1 ATAALC
7 FLIPDLP
14 TEDEP
19 RAAREN
25 TTATEAPTAP
35 KDQGLRQLWE
45 ILQGHYRIFL
55 TLGIGVMCL
64 GDLRA
69 SRPGA
74 VHLWSEYIGLSTTA
88 TAIIFGCSAAVDTL
102 LFYPAGVIMDK
113 YGRGW
118 IAVPSVLLMG
128 LAFMLM
134 PLTHQTLPFVLVTL
148 LLGLGNGIGAGI
160 VMTLGADAAPDDQQ
174 LEFLGLWRVFAD
186 AGQSIG
192 PLLMSLLIGAFSI
205 GTGIFFIG
213 GTGLLAGWIFGRSFF
228 KATSK

>member
-1 ATAALC
+1 
-7 FLIPDLP
+7 
-14 TEDEP
+14 
-19 RAAREN
+19 
-25 TTATEAPTAP
+25 
-35 KDQGLRQLWE
+35 
-45 ILQGHYRIFL
+45 
-55 TLGIGVMCL
+55 
-64 GDLRA
+64 
-69 SRPGA
+69 
-74 VHLWSEYIGLSTTA
+74 LWSEYIGLSPTA

-174 LEFLGLWRVFAD
+174 LEFLGLWRVVAES
-186 AGQSIG
+186 GQSIC
-192 PLLMSLLIGAFSI
+192 PLLMSLINGAIRSGPDI
-205 GTGIFFIG
+205 IFIG
-213 GTGLLAGWIFGRSFF
+213 GTGLLAGWIFGRAFF
-228 KATSK
+228 KAASE